1 MSSLQGDSSLS
12 LSEVIDGLRKKRF
25 SCVEIASEYLKA
37 IKEAV
42 TLNAYLAVSEDLV
55 IAEAARLDSIP
66 FDQRGALGGAPIAI
80 KDNILTKGITTTAGS
95 KILEHFVP
103 PYDATVV
110 ARIKEANG
118 IILGKTNLDE
128 FAMGSSNENSYF
140 GPVKNPWNLECV
152 PGGSSGGSA
161 AAVAAGIAPAALG
174 TDTGG
179 SVRQPA
185 SFCGVL
191 GLKPTYGRVSRYGVV
206 AYASSLD
213 QVGIIAQSTEDI
225 ALLLSIIGG
234 GDTFDATS
242 SRRPLPQ
249 LSQMSSDSNFDFA
262 GLRIGLPKEYFL
274 EGVDKEVEQVVMNV
288 VRELEKQGSKIVEV
302 SLPHTKAAVAVY
314 YIIAPAEASSNLSRY
329 DGVRYGFRASQEVNS
344 LKSTYLNTRTQG
356 FGYEVKRRI
365 MIGTYVLSSG
375 YYDAFYRKAQQVRT
389 LITNDFT
396 TAFKSECDVIVTP
409 VTSSPAFKLG
419 EKTSDPL
426 KMYLSDIFTIPVNL
440 AGLPAISVPGGF
452 ASSGLPIGVQFVAP
466 HFQEELLLN
475 LSFRLEKTLSS
486 FKRTPKFI
494 HRQ

>member
-1 MSSLQGDSSLS
+1 MATD
-12 LSEVIDGLRKKRF
+12 
-25 SCVEIASEYLKA
+25 YLKA
-37 IKEAV
+37 IKETAA
-42 TLNAYLAVSEDLV
+42 LNAYLAVSEELV
-55 IAEAARLDSIP
+55 LAEAARIDSLP
-66 FDQRGALGGAPIAI
+66 FEQRGALGGAPIAI

-110 ARIKEANG
+110 TRLKEASG
-118 IILGKTNLDE
+118 IVLGKTNLDE
-128 FAMGSSNENSYF
+128 FAMGSSNENSSF

-185 SFCGVL
+185 SFCGVF

-234 GDTFDATS
+234 EDPFDATS
-242 SRRPLPQ
+242 SRKPLPQ
-249 LSQMSSDSNFDFA
+249 LSQISSNSHFDFA

-274 EGVDKEVEQVVMNV
+274 EGVDREVVQVVMNL

-329 DGVRYGFRASQEVNS
+329 DGIRYGFRASEGVNS
-344 LKSTYLNTRTQG
+344 LKSTYLNSRSQG

-389 LITNDFT
+389 LITNDFNA
-396 TAFKSECDVIVTP
+396 AFQSECDVMVTP
-409 VTSSPAFKLG
+409 VTSSPAFKIG

-466 HFQEELLLN
+466 HFQEERLLN
-475 LSFRLEKTLSS
+475 LSYKLEKILSACG
-486 FKRTPKFI
+486 RTIRFN
-494 HRQ
+494 QQQQ